1 MTNPSTPITNH
12 YVALVKLELTDGS
25 LEFIES
31 FAQDLITDLELKIVK
46 KISRIFHSK
55 GITLAFILSE
65 SHLLIHTWPELGLI
79 HIDLV
84 TCSYRGDKEFKS
96 SLKAALSEQNIK
108 SIEVKSVN
116 FD

>member
-12 YVALVKLELTDGS
+12 YVALVKLEFTDGS
-25 LEFIES
+25 LGFIEGL
-31 FAQDLITDLELKIVK
+31 AQDLVADLDLKIVK
-46 KISRIFHSK
+46 KISHVFHPK

-79 HIDLV
+79 HVDLV
-84 TCSYRGDKEFKS
+84 TCSYRGEKEFEN
-96 SLKAALSEQNIK
+96 SLKGVFSEQNIK